1 MCIPILDDYKRDV
14 LSPLLPNAR
23 FSHQSNDGLVH
34 LRNNMDLDGSIY
46 EMKNLQEQRFV
57 HFTSLEKLFEIL
69 NSETIRLYN
78 FASQDDPKEYIYAW
92 ENKEK
97 LEESNQIETNN
108 DQDFSFI
115 LSMCQI
121 TDNNDEDYFNMW
133 RLYGDNGKGVGIVF
147 KFENDPSKWN
157 NYLLSNVL
165 YGDEKKRKVDY
176 LIKRHNKYKGI
187 KPSNIRNGILNYIGP
202 FHKQKCYSSEKE
214 VRLLIPARAME
225 ENAIDNFHNY
235 KNGKRTQYATL
246 PINGKKRLD
255 ELSEKQTGIN
265 KLGSDLYIPDNMAI
279 NCKISRYTQMPHL
292 AIDSIIIGYRHK
304 SIPDNDEEVTAFNT
318 IEGIIKDITNRWP
331 GEIKITSSK
340 ISKYF

>member
-1 MCIPILDDYKRDV
+1 MCIPIFDDYIRDV

-23 FSHQSNDGLVH
+23 FSHQSDDGSVH
-34 LRNNMDLDGSIY
+34 LRSNKDLDGSIY

-57 HFTSLEKLFEIL
+57 HFTSLGNLFEIL

-78 FASQDDPKEYIYAW
+78 FASLDDPKEYIYAW
-92 ENKEK
+92 EKEK
-97 LEESNQIETNN
+97 QLNDNNQIGKDN
-108 DQDFSFI
+108 DQHFSFI

-133 RLYGDNGKGVGIVF
+133 RMYGANGDGVGIVF

-165 YGDEKKRKVDY
+165 YGDEKKGEIDN
-176 LIKRHNKYKGI
+176 LIQRHIGYNGDKI
-187 KPSNIRNGILNYIGP
+187 SNIRSGILNYIGP

-214 VRLLIPARAME
+214 VRLLRTSNNLPYNIQKLAFKQNKRCYYIDLTLNTRSKLTKLQEEKENLIYNHQDSSSAMFSINSKVE
-225 ENAIDNFHNY
+225 EYN
-235 KNGKRTQYATL
+235 
-246 PINGKKRLD
+246 
-255 ELSEKQTGIN
+255 EL
-265 KLGSDLYIPDNMAI
+265 
-279 NCKISRYTQMPHL
+279 PHL
-292 AIDSIIIGYRHK
+292 IIDSIIIGYRHK
-304 SIPDNDEEVTAFNT
+304 SIPDNDEKVTAFNT